1 METYN
6 YLDHEV
12 EDVKNYIKSRRFMYE
27 DPVLGDKQTLYDI
40 AEDNR
45 DTLYDDMFVDDDVTG
60 NFSRSYTFNKW
71 QAEKN
76 LAGNFSLIVQALDY
90 FDCNYGT
97 VFHDGAEAIDVTIR
111 CYLLSEALDIAIDD
125 FKDEI
130 TDFD

>member
-27 DPVLGDKQTLYDI
+27 DPVLGDKQTLYDV
-40 AEDNR
+40 ANDAR
-45 DTLYDDMFVDDDVTG
+45 DTLYDDMFVDDDITG
-60 NFSRSYTFNKW
+60 NFSRSYTFSKYE
-71 QAEKN
+71 AEKN
-76 LAGNFSLIVQALDY
+76 LNGNFALIVQALDY
-90 FDCNYGT
+90 FDCDYKKS
-97 VFHDGAEAIDVTIR
+97 FHDGLEAIDVIIR

-130 TDFD
+130 TDFN